1 MSADAKPYS
10 EALRYHRLRH
20 GWSQKRVADQVGTN
34 EDMVSR
40 WERGISMPSPYY
52 RERLCKIFQADAEAL
67 GFLPTSSWNSNS
79 TDDAF
84 TGPSQ
89 PPVSEDKLATLAASL
104 HDQPVPLLAG
114 DTHALWH
121 VPYQRNPLF
130 TGREELLTQLHDL
143 LNKNTA
149 VALTQTHALCG
160 LGGIGKTQ
168 TVLEY
173 AYRYRDEYQAVLW
186 VKADTR
192 EHLLS
197 DFLSLATVLNLPE
210 RAAQDQA
217 IIMAAIKQWMQ
228 HQAGWLLIFDNADDL
243 TLVRDFLPPGSRGHV
258 LLTTRAQAMGR
269 LAQRIDVE
277 VMRSEVGALFLLRRA
292 GLIEPHTTLNDVSEG
307 ERNLA
312 LALARE
318 LGGLPLALDQAGA
331 YMEESPCSLA
341 DYTQLYQK
349 ERFILLSRRGGIIED
364 HPEPV
369 ATTWSLSF
377 EQVQQTNPAAAD
389 LLRCCA
395 FLDPDAIPE
404 ELILAGAQALGP
416 VLAPLSDNRLALNE
430 AMGTLWKY
438 SLVRRNLDAQII
450 TVHRLVQAVLQETM
464 AREEQRY
471 WSERVVHAV
480 QQVFPARIEI
490 GNWQVCQRLLSQ
502 ALTCATL
509 IEQWD
514 LRSPE
519 AAHLLN
525 QLAYYLRE
533 QARYLEAEAFYKRA
547 LMIRE
552 HILGMDHL
560 DTAQSYYN
568 LGRLFFDQGK
578 HAPAEEHYR
587 CSLEIRERL
596 LGSEH
601 PDVACCLNSLALLY
615 WQWGERDDE
624 AERLYQRALPIFE
637 ATLGAEH
644 PQTAHCWNNLA
655 LLYVTQGKY
664 VDAESIHRRV
674 LAIRERM
681 LPAEHLDTAQTLQNL
696 ACLYVEQRNEQMYG
710 EAERLHMRSLDMR
723 EHLLG
728 PDHPQ
733 VARSLNNLALLYEV
747 QGRYRDA
754 EPLYQRALMIREQT
768 LGQENP
774 KTITTRQAY
783 VALQEVLKRTIT

>member
-1 MSADAKPYS
+1 MSADVKLYS
-10 EALRYHRLRH
+10 EALRYHRQKR

-40 WERGISMPSPYY
+40 WERGITMPSPYY
-52 RERLCKIFQADAEAL
+52 REKLCEVFQADAEAL
-67 GFLPTSSWNSNS
+67 GFLPKSSLALSP
-79 TDDAF
+79 TDEAI
-84 TGPSQ
+84 TRLLQ
-89 PPVSEDKLATLAASL
+89 PPAPEDKLDIPAASS
-104 HDQPVPLLAG
+104 HPQSERLLVG
-114 DTHALWH
+114 NTHALWH

-130 TGREELLTQLHDL
+130 TGREELLTRLHDL

-197 DFLSLATVLNLPE
+197 DFLSLAAILNLPE
-210 RAAQDQA
+210 QAAPDQT
-217 IIMAAIKQWMQ
+217 IIMAAIQQWMQ
-228 HQAGWLLIFDNADDL
+228 HQMGWLLILDNADDL
-243 TLVRDFLPPGSRGHV
+243 TLVRDFLPPGYRGHI

-277 VMRSEVGALFLLRRA
+277 VMSPEVGALFLLRRA
-292 GLIEPHTTLNDVSEG
+292 GLIAPDATLNDVPPG
-307 ERNLA
+307 EHA
-312 LALARE
+312 LTLEMVRE

-341 DYTQLYQK
+341 DYVQVYRK
-349 ERFILLSRRGGIIED
+349 ERLTLLSRRGGIIED

-377 EQVQQTNPAAAD
+377 EQVQQANPAAAD

-416 VLAPLSDNRLALNE
+416 VLAPLGGNRLALNE
-430 AMGTLWKY
+430 AMGILWKY
-438 SLVRRNLDAQII
+438 SLVRRNLDARII
-450 TVHRLVQAVLQETM
+450 TMHRLVQAVLQETM
-464 AREEQRY
+464 AREEQRC

-480 QQVFPARIEI
+480 LQVFPARIEI
-490 GNWQVCQRLLSQ
+490 GNWQICQRLLSQ

-514 LRSPE
+514 LREVE
-519 AAHLLN
+519 AANLLN

-533 QARYLEAEAFYKRA
+533 RARYLEAEAFYKRA
-547 LMIRE
+547 LLIRTQV
-552 HILGMDHL
+552 LGADHL

-568 LGRLFFDQGK
+568 LGRLYFDQGK
-578 HAPAEEHYR
+578 HAPAEAHYQR
-587 CSLEIRERL
+587 AWEIRERL
-596 LGSEH
+596 LGPRH

-615 WQWGERDDE
+615 WQWGERDEE

-637 ATLGAEH
+637 AALGADH

-664 VDAESIHRRV
+664 ADAESIHRRV
-674 LAIRERM
+674 LAIRERI

-696 ACLYVEQRNEQMYG
+696 ACLYVEQRNEQKYE
-710 EAERLHMRSLDMR
+710 EAERLCLRSLEMR

-747 QGRYRDA
+747 QQRYTEA
-754 EPLYQRALMIREQT
+754 EPLYQRALSIREQT
-768 LGQENP
+768 LGPDNP
-774 KTITTRQAY
+774 KTIATRQAY
-783 VALQEVLKRTIT
+783 AALQEVLKSTPT